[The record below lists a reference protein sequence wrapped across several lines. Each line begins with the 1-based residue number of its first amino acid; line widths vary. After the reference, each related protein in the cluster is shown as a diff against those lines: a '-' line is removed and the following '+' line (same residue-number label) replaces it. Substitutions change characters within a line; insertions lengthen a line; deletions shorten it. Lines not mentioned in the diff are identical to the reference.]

1 MKPITNIASVQ
12 EASSAESKRLPA
24 GGYICKYTNVE
35 DNAEK
40 QYLYME
46 FDIAEGEF
54 KDYYKQL
61 QEQFDFWG
69 GRCFRSYKEKALP
82 MFKRMCSAVT
92 KSNKGFIFDGNEHC
106 DEFTLIGKKVGMVL
120 GEEEYIGNDG
130 SVKTKLYV
138 AREIDVADI
147 KAGKF
152 KIPAIKKLPTV
163 DDPAPAVDAD
173 GFMNIPKDS
182 DGETPFN

>member
-12 EASSAESKRLPA
+12 EAGDSRRLPA
-24 GGYICKYTNVE
+24 GGYICKYTKVE
-35 DNAEK
+35 DEAKK

-46 FDIAEGEF
+46 FDIAEGE
-54 KDYYKQL
+54 YKGYFAEL
-61 QEQFDFWG
+61 EERADFWA

-106 DEFTLIGKKVGMVL
+106 DESTLIGKKVGMVL

-130 SVKTKLYV
+130 SIRTRLYV
-138 AREIDVADI
+138 VRELPVEDI

-152 KIPAIKKLPTV
+152 KVPEKKTLNEPAADIKQN
-163 DDPAPAVDAD
+163 DD
-173 GFMNIPKDS
+173 FMNIPQDS
-182 DGETPFN
+182 DEETPFD

>member
-12 EASSAESKRLPA
+12 EATGESKRLPA

-46 FDIAEGEF
+46 FDIADGE
-54 KDYYKQL
+54 YKGYFEDL
-61 QEQFDFWG
+61 EDRAGFWA
-69 GRCFRSYKEKALP
+69 GRCFRSYKEAALP

-106 DEFTLIGKKVGMVL
+106 DESTLVDKKVGMLL

-130 SVKTKLYV
+130 SVKTRLYV
-138 AREIDVADI
+138 VREMAVDEI
-147 KAGKF
+147 KNGKF
-152 KIPAIKKLPTV
+152 KVPALKKLEN
-163 DDPAPAVDAD
+163 AVSNVGKSDD
-173 GFMNIPKDS
+173 GFMNIPEGTDE
-182 DGETPFN
+182 ETPFN